1 MCELLGLSANSP
13 ADVRFSFSVL
23 KERGGNTGE
32 HKDGWGI
39 SIYEGRGSRSFRDP
53 KASIDSDIAHF
64 IEQSPIKSKIII
76 SHIRKA
82 NRGKVC
88 LENTHP
94 FVRELYGCD
103 WVFAH
108 NGQLKGIKRKTLRFY
123 HPVGTTDSE
132 YAFCYMMDCIRETF
146 PERPKNPR
154 DLWRLID
161 YIARKIS
168 EHGIFSFLLSD
179 SRFLYTYCGKKMCWL
194 TREYP
199 FGEARFIDTG
209 NTIDFNQY
217 LLKDDVITII
227 ASSPL
232 TDNEQW
238 NIMSK
243 GEFIV
248 FKDGKQ
254 QPPCKTNK
262 NQKYFSETYALT
274 A

>member
-13 ADVRFSFSVL
+13 ADLRFSFSVL
-23 KERGGNTGE
+23 KERGGNTGI

-39 SIYEGRGSRSFRDP
+39 SIYEDRGSRSFRDP
-53 KASIDSDIAHF
+53 KPSIDSKIANF

-76 SHIRKA
+76 SHVRKA

-108 NGQLKGIKRKTLRFY
+108 NGQLRGIKRKPLRYY

-146 PERPKNPR
+146 PNRPRSPKA
-154 DLWRLID
+154 LWRLIET
-161 YIARKIS
+161 ISKKIN
-168 EHGIFSFLLSD
+168 EHGVFSFLLSD
-179 SRFLYTYCGKKMCWL
+179 SRFLYAYCSKKMCWL
-194 TREYP
+194 TRKYP
-199 FGEARFIDTG
+199 FAQAHFIDTG

-217 LLKDDVITII
+217 LLRDDVITIV
-227 ASSPL
+227 ASSPI

-248 FKDGKQ
+248 FKDGKRQ
-254 QPPCKTNK
+254 SFHKK
-262 NQKYFSETYALT
+262 NNTAIYAMT